1 MQRLIIAAVILGL
14 SLTGLANVAQA
25 QEKTA
30 ADIITNADGSNVA
43 SRAGL
48 NPVANGEGG
57 TIIYGDITTGPGN
70 TVIGAPTVDQTYTPL
85 EPVPVLAPE
94 PEYVPETTAPVE
106 VAVVEEAAVAATDLD
121 GDNYADAEEWALG
134 LDPGNIDTDADG
146 VADGDELTIYGT
158 DPTVFDSDGD
168 SIGDGGELFD
178 SRTDP
183 LVWDDF
189 SAPVETTE
197 PVVADTS
204 TISQPVMDAS
214 ITSSEALAQETTENV
229 TATEGDAAGVGP
241 GNASAAPGTVTR
253 DGSGTTLLGPDGTYH
268 VTDALPPNVS
278 VSGNGSVTG
287 DVEVIGP
294 PAVETTDA
302 ISSSGV
308 SCSSYGS
315 WYDAQVAYEA
325 AGLTA
330 GDPAMV
336 ASLDPDYDGIACE
349 EVM

>member
-1 MQRLIIAAVILGL
+1 MRRLIIAALSLGL
-14 SLTGLANVAQA
+14 SLTGLASIAQA
-25 QEKTA
+25 QDKA
-30 ADIITNADGSNVA
+30 ASGIITNADGSNVA

-48 NPVANGEGG
+48 NPTANGEGG

-85 EPVPVLAPE
+85 EPAPVLAPE
-94 PEYVPETTAPVE
+94 PEYVAETTAPVE
-106 VAVVEEAAVAATDLD
+106 EAVVGESMAAATDLD
-121 GDNYADAEEWALG
+121 GDNYPDAEEWALG
-134 LDPGNIDTDADG
+134 LDPGNIDSDADG
-146 VADGDELTIYGT
+146 VADGDELNIYGT

-189 SAPVETTE
+189 SVPAETTAPVM
-197 PVVADTS
+197 VDAS
-204 TISQPVMDAS
+204 SSGPVMETA
-214 ITSSEALAQETTENV
+214 TSSSESLAQGTTENV

-253 DGSGTTLLGPDGTYH
+253 DGSGTTVLGPDGTYR
-268 VTDALPPNVS
+268 VTEASPPNVS

-287 DVEVIGP
+287 DVDVIAP

-302 ISSSGV
+302 SSGSTV
-308 SCSSYGS
+308 SCGSYGS

-330 GDPAMV
+330 GDPALV